1 MIGKIKLKTNKEIKT
16 MAEGGK
22 KLGRVKKKLKEAI
35 DAGVSA
41 DEIEKKAL
49 RLIDAEG
56 GKPSFTMVKGYS
68 WATCVNVNDGVVHGV
83 PKKKIVFKNGDIVS
97 VDVGFF
103 YKGFHTDTS
112 FSVAIKPNQKT
123 NKFLD
128 VGKISLERAI
138 KEAKPGKRIY
148 DVSYAMQRSIE
159 NAGYFPIKALVG
171 HGIGKS
177 LHEAPQIPC
186 FVSGKKEDSPEI
198 SAGMV
203 LAIEMMYVEGKPDV
217 KLAPDGWTIKTQ
229 DGKIAGLFEET
240 VAIGDNGP
248 RVLTN

>member
-35 DAGVSA
+35 DVGVSA

-49 RLIDAEG
+49 KLIDAEG

-83 PKKKIVFKNGDIVS
+83 PKKRIVFKNGDIVS
-97 VDVGFF
+97 VDVGIF

-112 FSVAIKPNQKT
+112 FSVAIKPNQET

-159 NAGYFPIKALVG
+159 DAGYSPIKALVG

-203 LAIEMMYVEGKPDV
+203 LAIETMYVEGKPDV

-229 DGKIAGLFEET
+229 DGKMAGLFEET
-240 VAIGDNGP
+240 VAVGDNGP

>member
-35 DAGVSA
+35 NAGVSA
-41 DEIEKKAL
+41 GEIEEKAL
-49 RLIDAEG
+49 KLIDAEG

-68 WATCVNVNDGVVHGV
+68 WATCINVNDGVVHGV
-83 PKKKIVFKNGDIVS
+83 PKKKIVFKNRDVVS
-97 VDVGFF
+97 VDVGIF

-128 VGKISLERAI
+128 IGKISLERAI
-138 KEAKPGKRIY
+138 KEAKPGKRVY
-148 DVSYAMQRSIE
+148 DVSYSMQKSIE
-159 NAGYFPIKALVG
+159 EAGYSPIKALVG
-171 HGIGKS
+171 HGIGRD

-203 LAIEMMYVEGKPDV
+203 LAIEVMYAEGKPDV

-229 DGKIAGLFEET
+229 DGKMAGLFEET
-240 VAIGDNGP
+240 VAVGDNGP
-248 RVLTN
+248 KVLTN

>member
-35 DAGVSA
+35 DAGVNA
-41 DEIEKKAL
+41 DEIEKEAL
-49 RLIDAEG
+49 KLIETEG

-112 FSVAIKPNQKT
+112 FSVAIKPNQET

-138 KEAKPGKRIY
+138 KQAKPGKRIY

-159 NAGYFPIKALVG
+159 NAGYSPIKALVG

-203 LAIEMMYVEGKPDV
+203 LAIEAMYVEGKPDV

-229 DGKIAGLFEET
+229 DGKMAGLFEET
-240 VAIGDNGP
+240 VAVGNNGP

>member
-35 DAGVSA
+35 DAGVCA

-49 RLIDAEG
+49 KLIDAEG

-97 VDVGFF
+97 VDAGFF

-112 FSVAIKPNQKT
+112 FSVAIKPNQET
-123 NKFLD
+123 SKFLD

-138 KEAKPGKRIY
+138 KQAKPGKRIY

-159 NAGYFPIKALVG
+159 NAGYSPIKALVG

-203 LAIEMMYVEGKPDV
+203 LAIEAMYVEGKPDV

-229 DGKIAGLFEET
+229 DGKMAGLFEET
-240 VAIGDNGP
+240 VAVGDNGP

>member
-35 DAGVSA
+35 GVGVSA

-49 RLIDAEG
+49 RLIDVEG

-83 PKKKIVFKNGDIVS
+83 PKKRIVFKNGDIVS
-97 VDVGFF
+97 VDVGIF

-128 VGKISLERAI
+128 MGKISLERAI
-138 KEAKPGKRIY
+138 KEAKPGKRVY
-148 DVSYAMQRSIE
+148 DVSYAMQKSIE
-159 NAGYFPIKALVG
+159 DAGYSPIKALVG
-171 HGIGKS
+171 HGIGGD

-203 LAIEMMYVEGKPDV
+203 LAIEAMYTEGKPDV
-217 KLAPDGWTIKTQ
+217 ILAPDGWTIKTQ
-229 DGKIAGLFEET
+229 DGKMAGLFEET
-240 VAIGDNGP
+240 VAVGDNGP